1 MDVVVEEEDMVVVG
15 VDMLHLPL
23 HSRMHVGM
31 TMEEEA
37 EEADMVIIVDV
48 VVPDMEED
56 PDMEVVDMV
65 VVDVVVV
72 HPVAMR

>member
-1 MDVVVEEEDMVVVG
+1 MDVVVEEEDMVVAG

-31 TMEEEA
+31 TEEE
-37 EEADMVIIVDV
+37 EGTMVIIVDV

-65 VVDVVVV
+65 VVVDVVVV

>member
-1 MDVVVEEEDMVVVG
+1 MVVVG

-37 EEADMVIIVDV
+37 EEADMVIRV
-48 VVPDMEED
+48 VVPDMEEDLDMEED